1 MLTPGGKTRSAITG
15 LIGRAKRVV
24 GSVSVQA
31 ALALGVGGIAF
42 ALASLLMARFMEP
55 ELFGLLILILAL
67 VQFGTGL
74 GPLGVDLV
82 VNRHRLPATRRL
94 GARVVLT
101 GALAAGLVCGIGELV
116 YDIPTSYLAL
126 LFAIVIVSAANRV
139 GAAFFQSAARFTGA
153 LALTQAQNFVF
164 LATVPLALLA
174 GDFSVEFVLRIVLAG
189 YTLTALIGWL
199 YARASLAD
207 RGQPVGETVLLKE
220 GLGGLGIALAVLT
233 MMMMERLLIPILL
246 SLEAMAT
253 FAVLASVVGAP
264 FRMMQLAIGFTLLP
278 QLRRATSEAAAH
290 QLIRSEIA
298 IGVAICLGGTLLVL
312 TIGPWAINLIVG
324 DRYEIGLPLFVAA
337 ILAGYAKILQGTT
350 LAIVNA
356 LGSPR
361 VLALM
366 GTAAWLSLVVAA
378 ALSWTLSGLGL
389 QGIIYGVGGGWL
401 MQALVALWLCRGA
414 IRSRFQARSAE
425 APAPA
430 ATDLAL

>member
-1 MLTPGGKTRSAITG
+1 M
-15 LIGRAKRVV
+15 IGRARRLVT
-24 GSVSVQA
+24 SVSVQA
-31 ALALGVGGIAF
+31 ALALGVGGAAF
-42 ALASLLMARFMEP
+42 ALASLFMARFMAP
-55 ELFGLLILILAL
+55 EVFGLLMLLLAL
-67 VQFGTGL
+67 VQLGIGL

-82 VNRHRLPATRRL
+82 VNRHRLPATGQL
-94 GARVVLT
+94 CARVVLT
-101 GALAAGLVCGIGELV
+101 ATLAAVLVCGIGKLL
-116 YDIPTSYLAL
+116 YGIPMPLLAL

-139 GAAFFQSAARFTGA
+139 GAAFFQSAERFAGA
-153 LALTQAQNFVF
+153 LALTQAHNFVF

-174 GDFSVEFVLRIVLAG
+174 GDFSVEFVLRIMLAG
-189 YTLTALIGWL
+189 YALTALGGWL

-207 RGQPVGETVLLKE
+207 RGQPVRETDLLRE
-220 GLGGLGIALAVLT
+220 GLGGLGIALAVMM
-233 MMMMERLLIPILL
+233 MMMMERYLIPILL
-246 SLEAMAT
+246 SLEGMAT
-253 FAVLASVVGAP
+253 FSVLASVVGAP

-278 QLRRATSEAAAH
+278 QLRRTTSKAAAH

-298 IGVAICLGGTLLVL
+298 IGIAICLGGTLLVL
-312 TIGPWAINLIVG
+312 TVGPWAIDQIVG

-337 ILAGYAKILQGTT
+337 ILAGYVKILQGTT

-378 ALSWTLSGLGL
+378 AFAWALSSLGL

-414 IRSRFQARSAE
+414 IRSRFQAPTSQ
-425 APAPA
+425 APTPG
-430 ATDLAL
+430 ATDSAR